1 MLFLFQQK
9 KAYEVR
15 ISDWSSDVCSSDL
28 MVAWT
33 CDERARCRLELWTP
47 GSEPVVLGD
56 GEGALRV
63 PQSGPIEV
71 SPDALHAAVL
81 SFGRD
86 GSTLT
91 WVNLSDASVID
102 LPSLATSGASRG
114 FYLSEIVCLP
124 DAMGLIGATKYG
136 YIEL

>member
-1 MLFLFQQK
+1 MRVDGWVAGAQGEGLILQGGG
-9 KAYEVR
+9 R
-15 ISDWSSDVCSSDL
+15 IFRMEPDGTVAQLGIGSIRFVSDDH

-63 PQSGPIEV
+63 QQSGPIEV

-91 WVNLSDASVID
+91 
-102 LPSLATSGASRG
+102 
-114 FYLSEIVCLP
+114 SEIGRESCRERECQYV
-124 DAMGLIGATKYG
+124 
-136 YIEL
+136 

>member
-1 MLFLFQQK
+1 MYWSMCVCVDRSPVSSHYYICLLMTRRPPRSTRTDTLFPYTTLF
-9 KAYEVR
+9 R
-15 ISDWSSDVCSSDL
+15 SG
-28 MVAWT
+28 
-33 CDERARCRLELWTP
+33 R
-47 GSEPVVLGD
+47 GD

-91 WVNLSDASVID
+91 WVNLSDGSVID
-102 LPSLATSGASRG
+102 LTSLATSGESRG
-114 FYLSEIVCLP
+114 FYISEQLGRAHV
-124 DAMGLIGATKYG
+124 
-136 YIEL
+136 

>member
-1 MLFLFQQK
+1 MEPDGTVAQLGIGSIR
-9 KAYEVR
+9 VV
-15 ISDWSSDVCSSDL
+15 SDDH

-71 SPDALHAAVL
+71 STDALHAAVL

-86 GSTLT
+86 GSTPT
-91 WVNLSDASVID
+91 WVNLSDGSVID
-102 LPSLATSGASRG
+102 LTSLATSGESRG
-114 FYLSEIVCLP
+114 FEIGRAQCRESVCQNV
-124 DAMGLIGATKYG
+124 
-136 YIEL
+136 

>member
-91 WVNLSDASVID
+91 WVNLSDGSVID
-102 LPSLATSGASRG
+102 LTRSEERRVGQECVSKCRSRW
-114 FYLSEIVCLP
+114 SP
-124 DAMGLIGATKYG
+124 AH
-136 YIEL
+136 